1 MAITE
6 PVAPSTVVATG
17 INRDSLMK
25 LVAKTLQAHGALA
38 PSQIASETR
47 LSPGVVVE
55 ILKELQKLQ
64 YVESRGL
71 EGFEMRSEVRYS
83 LGGGGV
89 HFANRASALS
99 QYVGPAPVSLEA
111 WVAQIRNQS
120 IAYEQINRQV
130 LEEALSH
137 LVLPEHLVPLIGP
150 AINSTRSV
158 LLYGEPGNGKTSIAE
173 AMGKAFSDLIY
184 IPSCVEVGGQIINVF
199 DPILHTPEED
209 DYQPKARPTFDRRWR
224 RCRRPVALTGGELTL
239 DMLDLSYNQYAKYYE
254 APIHLK
260 AIGGVFIIDDFGRQR
275 TDPQSILNR
284 WIVPL
289 ERRYDF
295 LTLHTGKKFAVPFDQ
310 LAVFSTNLPPD
321 ELADAGALR
330 RLHYK
335 INVPTPSAD
344 DFRVIFRR
352 AADAANLPYDNDVFE
367 AFFERH
373 YANGKATPA
382 GHHPKYIV
390 DFIKSVCH
398 FKGEELRMDAEL
410 LDGGWSNLTVSRG

>member
-6 PVAPSTVVATG
+6 PVVPTTVRETG

-25 LVAKTLQAHGALA
+25 LVAKTLQAQGSLA
-38 PSQIASETR
+38 PSQIAFETR

-71 EGFEMRSEVRYS
+71 EGFEMRSEVRFS
-83 LGGGGV
+83 LGGAGV
-89 HFANRASALS
+89 HYANRAGLLS
-99 QYVGPAPVSLEA
+99 QYIGPAPVSLEA
-111 WVAQIRNQS
+111 WIAQIRQQS
-120 IAYEQINRQV
+120 IENERVTQEV
-130 LEEALSH
+130 LQDALSH
-137 LVLPEHLVPLIGP
+137 LVLPENIVSVIGP
-150 AINSTRSV
+150 AINSTKSV

-173 AMGKAFSDLIY
+173 AMGKAFKDLIY
-184 IPSCVEVGGQIINVF
+184 IPYCVEVGGQIINVF
-199 DPILHTPEED
+199 DPTLHTPED
-209 DYQPKARPTFDRRWR
+209 DEYQPKARPTFDRRWR
-224 RCRRPVALTGGELTL
+224 LCRRPFALTGGELTL
-239 DMLDLSYNQYAKYYE
+239 DMLDLSYNPVSRYYE

-260 AIGGVFIIDDFGRQR
+260 AIGGVFVVDDFGRQR
-275 TDPQSILNR
+275 TDPQAVLNR

-310 LAVFSTNLPPD
+310 LAVFSTNLPPE

-335 INVPTPSAD
+335 IKIPTPSAD
-344 DFRVIFRR
+344 DFRTIFRDV
-352 AADAANLPYDNDVFE
+352 AEKAGLPYDSAMFE

-373 YANGKATPA
+373 YGNGKATPA
-382 GHHPKYIV
+382 GHHPKYII
-390 DFIKSVCH
+390 DFITSVCR
-398 FKGEELRMDAEL
+398 FKDEELRMDTEL
-410 LDGGWSNLTVSRG
+410 LDGGWGNLTVN

>member
-6 PVAPSTVVATG
+6 PVVPTTVRDTG

-38 PSQIASETR
+38 PSQIAAETR

-55 ILKELQKLQ
+55 VLKELQKLQ

-71 EGFEMRSEVRYS
+71 EGFEMRSEVRFS
-83 LGGGGV
+83 LGGSGV
-89 HFANRASALS
+89 HYANRAIALS
-99 QYVGPAPVSLEA
+99 QYIGPAPVSLEA
-111 WVAQIRNQS
+111 WVAQIRQQS
-120 IAYEQINRQV
+120 IANERVTLEV
-130 LEEALSH
+130 LQEALSH
-137 LVLPEHLVPLIGP
+137 LVLPENLVSVIGP
-150 AINSTRSV
+150 AINSTKSV

-173 AMGKAFSDLIY
+173 AMGKAFKDLIY
-184 IPSCVEVGGQIINVF
+184 VPYCVEVGGQIINVF
-199 DPILHTPEED
+199 DPTLHTPEDEE
-209 DYQPKARPTFDRRWR
+209 YQPKARPTFDRRWR
-224 RCRRPVALTGGELTL
+224 QCRRPFALTGGELTL
-239 DMLDLSYNQYAKYYE
+239 DMLDLSYNPVSRYYE

-260 AIGGVFIIDDFGRQR
+260 AIGGVFVVDDFGRQR
-275 TDPQSILNR
+275 TDPQAVLNR

-310 LAVFSTNLPPD
+310 LAVFSTNLPPA

-335 INVPTPSAD
+335 INIPTPSAD
-344 DFRVIFRR
+344 DYRKIFRE
-352 AADAANLPYDNDVFE
+352 AAEKANLPYDSDAFE

-382 GHHPKYIV
+382 GHHPKYII
-390 DFIKSVCH
+390 DFITSVCR
-398 FKGEELRMDAEL
+398 FKNEELRMDAEL
-410 LDGGWSNLTVSRG
+410 LDGGWGNMTVN

>member
-6 PVAPSTVVATG
+6 PVVPSTVRETG
-17 INRDSLMK
+17 INRESLMK
-25 LVAKTLQAHGALA
+25 LVVKTLQAHGALA
-38 PSQIASETR
+38 PSQIAAETR

-55 ILKELQKLQ
+55 VLKELQKLQ

-71 EGFEMRSEVRYS
+71 EGFEMRSEVRFS

-89 HFANRASALS
+89 HYANRATALS
-99 QYVGPAPVSLEA
+99 QYVGPAPVSLDA
-111 WVAQIRNQS
+111 WVAQIRNQT
-120 IAYEQINRQV
+120 IANERITIEV
-130 LEEALSH
+130 LREALSN
-137 LVLPEHLVPLIGP
+137 LILPEHLVPLIGP

-158 LLYGEPGNGKTSIAE
+158 LLYGKPGNGKTSIAE

-184 IPSCVEVGGQIINVF
+184 IPHCVEVGGQIINVF
-199 DPILHTPEED
+199 DPTLHTPEEEE
-209 DYQPKARPTFDRRWR
+209 YQPKARPTFDRRWR
-224 RCRRPVALTGGELTL
+224 RCRRPFALTGGELTL
-239 DMLDLSYNQYAKYYE
+239 DMLDLSYNPVSRYYE

-260 AIGGVFIIDDFGRQR
+260 AVGGVFVVDDFGRQR
-275 TDPQSILNR
+275 TDPQAVLNR

-295 LTLHTGKKFAVPFDQ
+295 LTLHTGKKFTVPFDQ
-310 LAVFSTNLPPD
+310 LAVFSTNLPPED
-321 ELADAGALR
+321 LADAGALR

-335 INVPTPSAD
+335 INVPTPTAD
-344 DFRVIFRR
+344 DYRVIFRR
-352 AADAANLPYDNDVFE
+352 AAEAAGLPYDSDVFE

-390 DFIKSVCH
+390 DFITSVCR
-398 FKGEELRMDAEL
+398 FKNEELRMDADL
-410 LDGGWSNLTVSRG
+410 LDGGWGNLTVS

>member
-6 PVAPSTVVATG
+6 PAAPTTVLETG
-17 INRDSLMK
+17 IKRDSLMQ
-25 LVAKTLQAHGALA
+25 LLAKTLLVHGALA
-38 PSQIASETR
+38 PSQIATEMR
-47 LSPGVVVE
+47 LAPGVVVE
-55 ILKELQKLQ
+55 LLKELQKLQ

-71 EGFEMRSEVRYS
+71 EGHEMRSEVRFS
-83 LGGGGV
+83 LGGAGV
-89 HFANRASALS
+89 HYANRANVHS
-99 QYVGPAPVSLEA
+99 QYIGSAPVSLED
-111 WVAQIRNQS
+111 WVSQIRNQS
-120 IAYEQINRQV
+120 IANERISREV
-130 LEEALSH
+130 LQDALSH
-137 LVLPEHLVPLIGP
+137 LILPENIVSLVGP

-173 AMGKAFSDLIY
+173 AMGKAFRDLIY
-184 IPSCVEVGGQIINVF
+184 IPHCVEVGGQIINVF
-199 DPILHTPEED
+199 DPTLHTPEEE
-209 DYQPKARPTFDRRWR
+209 DYQPKSRQTFDRRWR
-224 RCRRPVALTGGELTL
+224 RCRRPFALTGGELTL
-239 DMLDLSYNQYAKYYE
+239 EMLDLSYNPDSRYYE

-260 AIGGVFIIDDFGRQR
+260 AIGGVFVVDDFGRQR
-275 TDPQSILNR
+275 TNPQAVLNR

-310 LAVFSTNLPPD
+310 LAIFSTNIPPD

-344 DFRVIFRR
+344 DYRVIFEG
-352 AADAANLPYDNDVFE
+352 AAKKAGLPFDSDVFE
-367 AFFERH
+367 AFFDRH

-390 DFIKSVCH
+390 DFITSVCR
-398 FKGEELRMDAEL
+398 FKSEELRMDADL
-410 LDGGWSNLTVSRG
+410 LDGGWNNLTVN

>member
-1 MAITE
+1 MAIAE
-6 PVAPSTVVATG
+6 PVVPMTVRETG
-17 INRDSLMK
+17 IHRDSLMK
-25 LVAKTLQAHGALA
+25 LIAKTLQTHGALA
-38 PSQIASETR
+38 PSQIAFETR
-47 LSPGVVVE
+47 LAPAVVVE
-55 ILKELQKLQ
+55 ILKELQRLQ
-64 YVESRGL
+64 FVESQGL
-71 EGFEMRSEVRYS
+71 QGYEMRSEVRYA

-89 HFANRASALS
+89 HFANRARTVSE
-99 QYVGPAPVSLEA
+99 YVGPAPVSLEA

-120 IAYEQINRQV
+120 IAAERIDIETLRN
-130 LEEALSH
+130 ALSH
-137 LVLPEHLVPLIGP
+137 LILPEYLVTLVGP

-173 AMGKAFSDLIY
+173 AMGAAFSDLIY
-184 IPSCVEVGGQIINVF
+184 IPNCVEVGGQIINVF
-199 DPILHTPEED
+199 DPILHTPDED
-209 DYQPKARPTFDRRWR
+209 EYEPKTRPTFDRRWR

-239 DMLDLSYNQYAKYYE
+239 DMLDLSYNPISKYYE

-260 AIGGVFIIDDFGRQR
+260 AVGGVFVVDDFGRQR
-275 TDPQSILNR
+275 IDPQSVLNR

-310 LAVFSTNLPPD
+310 LAIFSTNLPPD

-352 AADAANLPYDNDVFE
+352 AADAAGLPYDDDVFQE
-367 AFFERH
+367 FFERH

-390 DFIKSVCH
+390 DFITSVCR
-398 FKGEELRMDAEL
+398 FKNEPLRMDADL
-410 LDGGWSNLTVSRG
+410 LDGGWNNLTVN

>member
-6 PVAPSTVVATG
+6 PVVPTTVRDTG

-25 LVAKTLQAHGALA
+25 LIAKTLQAHGALA
-38 PSQIASETR
+38 PSQIAAETR

-55 ILKELQKLQ
+55 VLKELQRLQ

-71 EGFEMRSEVRYS
+71 EGFEMRSEVRFS

-89 HFANRASALS
+89 HYANRANALS
-99 QYVGPAPVSLEA
+99 QYIGPAPVSLEA
-111 WVAQIRNQS
+111 WIAQIRQQS
-120 IAYEQINRQV
+120 IENERVTQEV
-130 LEEALSH
+130 LQDALSH
-137 LVLPEHLVPLIGP
+137 LVLPENIVSVIGP
-150 AINSTRSV
+150 AINSTKSV

-173 AMGKAFSDLIY
+173 AMGKAFKDLIY
-184 IPSCVEVGGQIINVF
+184 VPYCVEVGGQIINVF
-199 DPILHTPEED
+199 DPTLHTPEDEE
-209 DYQPKARPTFDRRWR
+209 YQPKARPTFDRRWR
-224 RCRRPVALTGGELTL
+224 LCRRPLALTGGELTL
-239 DMLDLSYNQYAKYYE
+239 DMLDLSYNLVSRYYE

-260 AIGGVFIIDDFGRQR
+260 AIGGVFVVDDFGRQR
-275 TDPQSILNR
+275 TDPQAVLNR

-310 LAVFSTNLPPD
+310 LAVFSTNLPPE

-335 INVPTPSAD
+335 IKIPTPSAD
-344 DFRVIFRR
+344 DFRTIFRDV
-352 AADAANLPYDNDVFE
+352 AEKAGLPYDSAMFE

-373 YANGKATPA
+373 YGNGKATPA
-382 GHHPKYIV
+382 GHHPKYII
-390 DFIKSVCH
+390 DFITSVCR
-398 FKGEELRMDAEL
+398 FKDEELRMDAEL
-410 LDGGWSNLTVSRG
+410 LDGGWGNLTVN